1 MSDPATLRALPDLL
15 RAARLAVE
23 EHAPSDGLA
32 GFYRAAVATWLFAV
46 ELLAE
51 RLVDALPAAP
61 SPARRPQQQQAFYA
75 PLGDRTPVI
84 EEPLV
89 PRFSGRDPR
98 LPGKRPHP

>member
-1 MSDPATLRALPDLL
+1 MADPAAIAALPGLL
-15 RAARLAVE
+15 RAARLSVE
-23 EHAPSDGLA
+23 EHAPTDGPA

-51 RLVDALPAAP
+51 QLVAAMPEPAP
-61 SPARRPQQQQAFYA
+61 RRQQEQQQFHA
-75 PLGDRTPVI
+75 PFGDQSPVI
-84 EEPLV
+84 EEPRV